1 MKRFI
6 FIFLIFIVLSG
17 CRPALEPD
25 GDLLVTSNFSYDF
38 PKIFETFWRG
48 MDRNYL
54 FWSEEPSPLWF
65 EGVPGQYIFGM
76 LPAEAR
82 ARINKYPEAF
92 WDMIYDEY
100 KPKFDELGV
109 FLVNG
114 EHFKDPRYI
123 HAANKA
129 LDYFYEMTY
138 GLVDG
143 HFSIMFSMDALA
155 ASVDPG
161 LILYNPDPKYNSL
174 ARLWPQG
181 PGNLFHGQIRLSLHY
196 STDDPPWAKSTFFL
210 SNLSEPVAK
219 QGSTLLSA
227 LSDFPVNLNPAILDP
242 ENYFFTYNYVENT
255 IAKYLSTN
263 VNVSTKQ
270 NALSVTTGMGI
281 PLKIAKGR
289 IPISAS
295 AGGGEIA
302 YLLFNITFLSDHS
315 PMVNGADLAAA
326 DGLITSFLNNDFY
339 DPNVKGLIID
349 VRGNTGGRQE
359 DYGYILGRLIDKPLI
374 IGHSRAKAGN
384 GRLDYTP
391 WAPIRLM
398 PAPPEKRR
406 DEKNIPVVLL
416 VNKGTLSSAEFIT
429 MAVRAMPNGTVVG
442 ERTNGGSSD
451 TRDIF
456 TDNGGG
462 FFGGNFQT
470 QASGSVVQFAT
481 LDGIVNE
488 GKGMLPDVVV
498 PMTREYWADFYGLG
512 GRTPRD
518 RQLEAAIKVI
528 DPSRTF

>member
-1 MKRFI
+1 MKRFFCALVVCVI
-6 FIFLIFIVLSG
+6 LLPVVFTG
-17 CRPALEPD
+17 CRHPLEPD
-25 GDLLVTSNFSYDF
+25 GDLLVTSYGYDF

-48 MDRNYL
+48 MDRNYA
-54 FWSEEPSPLWF
+54 FWSEEPSSLWF
-65 EGVPGQYIFGM
+65 EGVPGQFIFGA
-76 LPAEAR
+76 LPAQTR
-82 ARINKYPEAF
+82 AHINKYPESF

-109 FLVNG
+109 FLING

-129 LDYFYEMTY
+129 LDYFFEMTY

-143 HFSIMFSMDALA
+143 HFAVQFNMDALA
-155 ASVDPG
+155 AFDPG
-161 LILYNPDPKYNSL
+161 LILYNPNYNPL

-181 PGNLFHGQIRLSLHY
+181 PGNLFPGQIRLSLHY
-196 STDDPPWAKSTFFL
+196 SADDPPWAKSAFFL
-210 SNLSEPVAK
+210 SGLSEPVAK
-219 QGSTLLSA
+219 QGGTPIT
-227 LSDFPVNLNPAILDP
+227 DFPVDLHPAILHPD
-242 ENYFFTYNYVENT
+242 NYFFTYNYVENT
-255 IAKYLSTN
+255 IAKYFSTP
-263 VNVSTKQ
+263 VNVSTRQ
-270 NALSVTTGMGI
+270 NALSALTFQGI

-295 AGGGEIA
+295 AGGGDIA

-315 PMVNGADLAAA
+315 PMVGGADLAAA
-326 DGLITSFLNNDFY
+326 KGLIDSFLNDDFY
-339 DPNVKGLIID
+339 DSNVKGLIID

-359 DYGYILGRLIDKPLI
+359 DYGYILGRLIDEPLTF
-374 IGHSRAKAGN
+374 GHSRAKAGN

-398 PAPPEKRR
+398 PAPPDPRR
-406 DEKNIPVVLL
+406 AGADKNIPVVLL
-416 VNKGTLSSAEFIT
+416 VNKGTFSSAEFMT
-429 MAVRAMPNGTVVG
+429 MAVKALPNGTVVG
-442 ERTNGGSSD
+442 ERTNGASSD
-451 TRDIF
+451 TRDFF

-470 QASGSVVQFAT
+470 QAGGSVVQFRT
-481 LDGIVNE
+481 IDGIVNE
-488 GKGMLPDVVV
+488 GKGMMPDVEV
-498 PMTREYWADFYGLG
+498 PMTREDWKDFYGLG